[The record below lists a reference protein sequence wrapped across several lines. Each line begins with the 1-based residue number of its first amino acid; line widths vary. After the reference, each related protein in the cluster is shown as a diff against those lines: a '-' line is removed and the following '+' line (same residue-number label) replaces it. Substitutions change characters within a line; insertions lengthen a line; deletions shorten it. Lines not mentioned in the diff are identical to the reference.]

1 MALRKLL
8 LRNKLDTKKKSLDGL
23 REKDT
28 EFEKREKELED
39 AINEMNENTSEEDRK
54 AVEKEAEDFQKEKE
68 DHESEKKKLEE
79 EIADIEEDLKKEEEK
94 TPAAPEPEG
103 EEKKKERGR
112 KNNMAVRDRFFGMSK
127 QERTAFFADEEV
139 KTFLT
144 EVRTCIKEKRAIA
157 NAGLII
163 PDVMLPLIKQVIEQN
178 SKLMKYV
185 NNRHVSGTSRQNI
198 MGAIPEAY
206 WDEMYAPIKE
216 LDLEFFNMEMDGY
229 KTSGYFS
236 VANAILEDNDI
247 ALAEELINAIGTAI
261 AKAIDKAILY
271 GKNVKMPMGIVTS
284 IMTAAVPEEYPKKS
298 RTWED
303 LSETHVITGSAAS
316 GVKLFQDIVKASG
329 IVDNDYDTGAL
340 VWIMNKTTHTKLLA
354 EAIGVNSAAAIVAGG
369 AQATMPVVGGDI
381 VELKYIPDDTIIFGY
396 FSNYALAERGGTKI
410 EQSEHVKFLE
420 DQTVFRGTA
429 RYDGDLIIREAFAI
443 YGIGKAPITTAPK
456 FAGEA

>member
-1 MALRKLL
+1 
-8 LRNKLDTKKKSLDGL
+8 
-23 REKDT
+23 
-28 EFEKREKELED
+28 
-39 AINEMNENTSEEDRK
+39 
-54 AVEKEAEDFQKEKE
+54 
-68 DHESEKKKLEE
+68 
-79 EIADIEEDLKKEEEK
+79 
-94 TPAAPEPEG
+94 
-103 EEKKKERGR
+103 
-112 KNNMAVRDRFFGMSK
+112 MAVRRKFFGMSN

-139 KTFLT
+139 KAFLT
-144 EVRTCIKEKRAIA
+144 EVRTCIKSKRAIT

-163 PDVMLPLIKQVIEQN
+163 PDVMLPLIRQVIEEN

-185 NNRHVSGTSRQNI
+185 NNKHVSGTSRQNI

-247 ALAEELINAIGTAI
+247 ELAKELINAAGVAI

-284 IMTAAVPEEYPKKS
+284 IMTAEAPEGYSKNGRK
-298 RTWED
+298 WED
-303 LSETHVITGSAAS
+303 ISTSHLITGSSAS

-329 IVDNDYDTGAL
+329 IVDNDYDTGTL
-340 VWIMNKTTHTKLLA
+340 VWVMNKTTHTKLLA
-354 EAIGVNSAAAIVAGG
+354 ESLGVNSAAAIVAGG

-396 FSNYALAERGGTKI
+396 FSNYALAERAGTKI

-420 DQTVFRGTA
+420 DQTVFKGTA
-429 RYDGDLIIREAFAI
+429 RYDGDLVIREAFAV
-443 YGIGKAPITTAPK
+443 YGIGKAPDTTAPK

>member
-1 MALRKLL
+1 
-8 LRNKLDTKKKSLDGL
+8 
-23 REKDT
+23 
-28 EFEKREKELED
+28 
-39 AINEMNENTSEEDRK
+39 
-54 AVEKEAEDFQKEKE
+54 
-68 DHESEKKKLEE
+68 
-79 EIADIEEDLKKEEEK
+79 
-94 TPAAPEPEG
+94 
-103 EEKKKERGR
+103 
-112 KNNMAVRDRFFGMSK
+112 
-127 QERTAFFADEEV
+127 
-139 KTFLT
+139 
-144 EVRTCIKEKRAIA
+144 
-157 NAGLII
+157 
-163 PDVMLPLIKQVIEQN
+163 MLPLIKQVIEQN

-284 IMTAAVPEEYPKKS
+284 IMTAAAPEEYPKKS

-410 EQSEHVKFLE
+410 EQSGHVKFLE

-429 RYDGDLIIREAFAI
+429 RYDGDLIIRKHLLSMESERLQSQLHQNLQEKLKKGG
-443 YGIGKAPITTAPK
+443 GIDEWKTR
-456 FAGEA
+456 